1 MGKWEVKFYHSKET
15 DHRKSG
21 IEMDA
26 LLFAKKNEN
35 QGFILTLSI
44 WAWVELDQR

>member
-26 LLFAKKNEN
+26 LLFAKKMKIK
-35 QGFILTLSI
+35 GLF
-44 WAWVELDQR
+44 